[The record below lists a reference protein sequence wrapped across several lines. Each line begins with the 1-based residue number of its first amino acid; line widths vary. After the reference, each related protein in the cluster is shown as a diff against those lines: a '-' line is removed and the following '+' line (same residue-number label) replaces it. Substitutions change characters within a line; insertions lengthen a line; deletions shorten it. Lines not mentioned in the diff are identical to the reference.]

1 MSKITEEQVND
12 LVLMMEQLA
21 GDIRELTYAISDFSE
36 VVERDNDP
44 AGIGEI
50 RERIMKL
57 RVIAYWVKYL
67 TC

>member
-1 MSKITEEQVND
+1 MPKVAEEQAND
-12 LVLMMEQLA
+12 MMLMMEQLA
-21 GDIRELTYAISDFSE
+21 GDIRELTYAIRDFTE

-57 RVIAYWVKYL
+57 RGIA
-67 TC
+67 

>member
-1 MSKITEEQVND
+1 MPKVAEEQAND
-12 LVLMMEQLA
+12 MMLMMEQLA
-21 GDIRELTYAISDFSE
+21 GDIRELTYAISENTE

-57 RVIAYWVKYL
+57 RGIA
-67 TC
+67 

>member
-12 LVLMMEQLA
+12 MVLMMEQLA
-21 GDIRELTYAISDFSE
+21 GDIRELTYAIRDFTE

-50 RERIMKL
+50 RERIMNL
-57 RVIAYWVKYL
+57 RGIA
-67 TC
+67 

>member
-1 MSKITEEQVND
+1 MPKVAEEQGNEMV
-12 LVLMMEQLA
+12 VMMEQLA
-21 GDIRELTYAISDFSE
+21 GDIRELTYAIRDFTE

-57 RVIAYWVKYL
+57 RGIA
-67 TC
+67 